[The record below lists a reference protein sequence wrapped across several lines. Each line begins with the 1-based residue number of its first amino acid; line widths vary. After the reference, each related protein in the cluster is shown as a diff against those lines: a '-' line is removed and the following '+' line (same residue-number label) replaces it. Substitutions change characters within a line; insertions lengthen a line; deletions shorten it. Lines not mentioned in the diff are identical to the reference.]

1 MYNVTIVM
9 SNGKEFKYYTDNHS
23 KLNEYLYCHENNQ
36 PFWIPVGDDG
46 IYVNPNHIIYAEFK
60 NVNK

>member
-46 IYVNPNHIIYAEFK
+46 IYVNPNHIIYA
-60 NVNK
+60 